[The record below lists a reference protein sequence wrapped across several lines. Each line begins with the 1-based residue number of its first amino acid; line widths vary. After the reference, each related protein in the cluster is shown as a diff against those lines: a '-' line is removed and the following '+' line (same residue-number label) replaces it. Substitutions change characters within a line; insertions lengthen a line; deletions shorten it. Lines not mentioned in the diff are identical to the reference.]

1 MIGNLLKLSESIKAE
16 LVPGIDNYLDKKGF
30 SWEVVSYNDIKIGL
44 KFTYDHPE
52 YISVGKPDTM
62 KISFYN
68 TEAWVVPLNE

>member
-1 MIGNLLKLSESIKAE
+1 MKHASVRSEEQFTGARSPDAAQ
-16 LVPGIDNYLDKKGF
+16 GF
-30 SWEVVSYNDIKIGL
+30 SWKVVSYNDNKIDL
-44 KFTYDHPE
+44 KFTYDHPK